1 MNCSNIWPI
10 FQQPK
15 YATRNVLAEW
25 TALVTV
31 SVELRV
37 LIEWSALAA
46 WSVVVSLERCG
57 AAVQASDILT
67 EKFGILYCRLEPW
80 TISFISCSSS
90 SLSCMN
96 KYVAIDNGD
105 YLWILINLLD
115 WIH

>member
-15 YATRNVLAEW
+15 YAARNVLVEW

-46 WSVVVSLERCG
+46 WSVAGSLARSG
-57 AAVQASDILT
+57 AAVQASVMLMET
-67 EKFGILYCRLEPW
+67 VRILYCRLEPW
-80 TISFISCSSS
+80 TISFISCSTS
-90 SLSCMN
+90 SLSCM
-96 KYVAIDNGD
+96 KKICGHRQ
-105 YLWILINLLD
+105 W
-115 WIH
+115 